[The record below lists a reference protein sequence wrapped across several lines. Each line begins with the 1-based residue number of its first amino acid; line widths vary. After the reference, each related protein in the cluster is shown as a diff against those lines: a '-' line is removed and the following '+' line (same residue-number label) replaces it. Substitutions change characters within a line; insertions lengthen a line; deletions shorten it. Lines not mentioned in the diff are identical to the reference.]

1 MIRVKICGIRDEA
14 SALAAAEA
22 GADAVGFIFAQ
33 SPRRLEPAQARRI
46 AAALPPFVTRV
57 GVVVNEPLE
66 NLRELVDAVR
76 LDAVQL
82 HGDEAAAYCRAAQDL
97 RVTVIKAV
105 PVSGPLDLERLRDLR
120 VGAVLLDTH
129 RPGLRGG
136 TGEPFDWRMAGP
148 AARVMRVILS
158 GGLTPENVAAAIAT
172 VRPYGVDVSSGVETD
187 GRKDPAKIR
196 AFVEAA
202 RAADAALAAGQ
213 GSEPSTAAGQG
224 SKPLT
229 AAG

>member
-1 MIRVKICGIRDEA
+1 MIRVKICGIRDET

-33 SPRRLEPAQARRI
+33 SPRHLEPAQARRI
-46 AAALPPFVTRV
+46 AAALPPFVARV

-66 NLRELVDAVR
+66 SLRELVDAVR

-82 HGDEAAAYCRAAQDL
+82 HGDEPAAYCRAAQDL
-97 RVTVIKAV
+97 RVTVVKAV
-105 PVSGPLDLERLRDLR
+105 PVSGPLDPERLRDFR

-136 TGEPFDWRMAGP
+136 TGEPFDWRLAAP
-148 AARVMRVILS
+148 AARAVRVILS
-158 GGLTPENVAAAIAT
+158 GGLSPENVAAAIAA

-187 GRKDPAKIR
+187 GRKDPGKIR
-196 AFVEAA
+196 AFIEAA

-213 GSEPSTAAGQG
+213 GVTPPTAAG
-224 SKPLT
+224 PERR
-229 AAG
+229 AGDHHR